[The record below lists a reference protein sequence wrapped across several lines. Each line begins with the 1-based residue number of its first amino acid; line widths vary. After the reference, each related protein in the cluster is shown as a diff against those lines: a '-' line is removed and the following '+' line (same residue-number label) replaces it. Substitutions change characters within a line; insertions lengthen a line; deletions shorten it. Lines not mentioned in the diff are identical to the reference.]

1 MDVSEKRQRRTQA
14 ERSATTRTVLLES
27 TIKCLY
33 EHGYGSTTT
42 INVAEEAGVSRGA
55 MLHQFP
61 SKADLMA
68 FVVEETFAEEVE
80 LYHALLEG
88 IDDPRDRLLA
98 YPEATWKVLSRPAGV
113 AVLEIMQGSRSD
125 PELAEKLTPLLAQ
138 IHTRAQDQ
146 LAREFPRGPSLALL
160 QLIVGAIRGL
170 SIINVLN
177 PGDEGVRGA
186 IPLLQ
191 RLLRA
196 GMDTGVFAARGDAD
210 PAPAARPPGKAAAKA
225 GAKPAGS
232 AKAKPASAKPRI
244 AAADVPPAPKAAA
257 NASKSK
263 AGSKA
268 KPVATGRS
276 RAATASAPV
285 AKGKADAGASAAT
298 KAKPRKAPAR
308 T

>member
-1 MDVSEKRQRRTQA
+1 MVVRIAQPRAGDAAMTGMNVTEKRQRRTQA
-14 ERSATTRTVLLES
+14 ERSATTRTVLLEAA
-27 TIKCLY
+27 IKCLY

-80 LYHALLEG
+80 LYHKLLEG
-88 IDDPRDRLLA
+88 IDDPRERLLA
-98 YPEATWKVLSRPAGV
+98 YPEATWQVLSRPAGV

-125 PELAEKLTPLLAQ
+125 PELADKLTPLLAQ

-196 GMDTGVFAARGDAD
+196 GMDTGVFAPKTVAATPAAKPSKAKSKSAAAEAPKAKTAEPAKARAKAAVKRAA
-210 PAPAARPPGKAAAKA
+210 APAA
-225 GAKPAGS
+225 
-232 AKAKPASAKPRI
+232 PASA
-244 AAADVPPAPKAAA
+244 PAKPKA
-257 NASKSK
+257 KLR
-263 AGSKA
+263 
-268 KPVATGRS
+268 PT
-276 RAATASAPV
+276 
-285 AKGKADAGASAAT
+285 
-298 KAKPRKAPAR
+298 PAR
-308 T
+308 K

>member
-1 MDVSEKRQRRTQA
+1 MAGRIAQPRADDVAMTGMNVTEKRQRRTQA
-14 ERSATTRTVLLES
+14 ERSATTRTVLLEAA
-27 TIKCLY
+27 IKCLY
-33 EHGYGSTTT
+33 EHGYGATTT

-68 FVVEETFAEEVE
+68 FVVEETFADEVD
-80 LYHALLEG
+80 LYHKLLEG
-88 IDDPRDRLLA
+88 IDDPRERLLA
-98 YPEATWKVLSRPAGV
+98 YPEATWQVLSRPAGV

-125 PELAEKLTPLLAQ
+125 PELADKLTPLLAQ

-196 GMDTGVFAARGDAD
+196 GMETGVFAPKAGGAT
-210 PAPAARPPGKAAAKA
+210 PAAAPSKTKPKPAAAKA
-225 GAKPAGS
+225 PKAKTAEPAKARTKPAV
-232 AKAKPASAKPRI
+232 KR
-244 AAADVPPAPKAAA
+244 
-257 NASKSK
+257 
-263 AGSKA
+263 
-268 KPVATGRS
+268 
-276 RAATASAPV
+276 ASAP
-285 AKGKADAGASAAT
+285 AAASAPAPAKP
-298 KAKPRKAPAR
+298 KAKPRPSSAR
-308 T
+308 K